1 VVVNGV
7 TGVIQGEY
15 PKSWIK
21 IALAVLAALV
31 ALALVL
37 YAVGPEG
44 LESGVRMIDSPAY
57 R

>member
-1 VVVNGV
+1 
-7 TGVIQGEY
+7 VIQGEY